1 MSKIGRLGALTFTP
15 VIVMTFEFCQ
25 SGATVDTPFLT
36 VLKTWTS
43 PLEHLVIIHVC
54 VRLEFP
60 GLGYAPC
67 LRISELDY
75 LVSGFAPNTCVL
87 PLRGRVGLVDHPHPP
102 PVVARGH
109 RLVFAATGNV
119 YCRPAL
125 FVAGQHY
132 LVPVGTLFCQD
143 DIFGRP
149 TTVHLLL
156 QIF

>member
-1 MSKIGRLGALTFTP
+1 MTP
-15 VIVMTFEFCQ
+15 VE
-25 SGATVDTPFLT
+25 TPFLT

-43 PLEHLVIIHVC
+43 PFEHSVIIHVR

-60 GLGYAPC
+60 EVSARAPC
-67 LRISELDY
+67 LRISALDC
-75 LVSGFAPNTCVL
+75 LVSGFTPNTCVL

-102 PVVARGH
+102 PTVARGH
-109 RLVFAATGNV
+109 RLVFAATSNV

-132 LVPVGTLFCQD
+132 LVPADTLFCQD
-143 DIFGRP
+143 GIFGRP